1 MVIIMKKNKIILPI
15 LFLCIISLIS
25 LSGCSNK
32 EITEQESKEK
42 VIQELDYL
50 DSQIIGILNKLN
62 NITLENYTVT
72 SEEVSLEQSSSS
84 GGESG
89 SSGSSGESGQSS
101 GVQQEE
107 QKQSGGNEQSGNSK
121 EKSNITA
128 SQMEPKTIL
137 ASEQGDIDWNTVKS
151 EIEKINNSWG
161 VILLDLSSFN
171 INSNDVL
178 GFSNALDNCILSIK
192 DENKSSSLVN
202 LANLYSFIPKYEASI
217 SAPNNVQNIKQ
228 VKSYILNSYAAVE
241 QDNWN
246 EVESNMAQCENTYKN
261 IINDIEYVKDKEI
274 KVNRTYVLIKEL
286 QNSLSY
292 KDKKLFYIKYKNLME
307 ELNLIMP

>member
-1 MVIIMKKNKIILPI
+1 MVIAMKKNKIILPI
-15 LFLCIISLIS
+15 LFLCIISLIA
-25 LSGCSNK
+25 LTGCSNK
-32 EITEQESKEK
+32 ETTEQENKEK

-50 DSQIIGILNKLN
+50 DSQIIGIINKLN

-84 GGESG
+84 GEESG

-101 GVQQEE
+101 GVEQEE
-107 QKQSGGNEQSGNSK
+107 QKQSGGSEQSGNSK

-137 ASEQGDIDWNTVKS
+137 ASEQGDVDWNTVKS

-178 GFSNALDNCILSIK
+178 GFSNALDDCILSIK

-202 LANLYSFIPKYEASI
+202 LAKLYSFIPKYEASI

-246 EVESNMAQCENTYKN
+246 EVESNMVQCENTYKN

-292 KDKKLFYIKYKNLME
+292 KDKKLFYIKYKNLIE
-307 ELNLIMP
+307 SINTL

>member
-228 VKSYILNSYAAVE
+228 VKLYILNSYAAVE

-292 KDKKLFYIKYKNLME
+292 KDKKLFYIKYKNLIE
-307 ELNLIMP
+307 SINTL